1 MKKVLYVW
9 KLIRSA
15 HPITLELLF
24 HDLSTMLFVCS
35 GLIEGLMA
43 FLRFKYLK
51 IHVMKFQKDDRMI
64 YLHFQLGLILFATY
78 SLMTSGGKVHN
89 MGIKEEASPDVVS
102 MNVKMDQIR
111 SEASKWISSTRNGWI
126 FCRFKIKKN
135 K

>member
-1 MKKVLYVW
+1 
-9 KLIRSA
+9 
-15 HPITLELLF
+15 
-24 HDLSTMLFVCS
+24 
-35 GLIEGLMA
+35 
-43 FLRFKYLK
+43 
-51 IHVMKFQKDDRMI
+51 MKFQKDDRMI

-89 MGIKEEASPDVVS
+89 MGIKEEASPDMVS